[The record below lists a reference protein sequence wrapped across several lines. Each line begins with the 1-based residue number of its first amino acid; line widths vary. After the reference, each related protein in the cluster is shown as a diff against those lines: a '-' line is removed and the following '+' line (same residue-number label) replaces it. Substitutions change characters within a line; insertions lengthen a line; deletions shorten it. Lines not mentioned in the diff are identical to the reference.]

1 MNTTHELKCV
11 LEPFQQKWNRNK
23 YWEYRKNDRNFQ
35 KGDTLWEREYNPLD
49 NSFTGREIYEEVTW
63 ILEGGSFGVPEGFV
77 IMSTKISGLQVMNE
91 FIDKLKD
98 KLNLEQTIPQDRSDS
113 FVINL
118 EAIIKGSQERK
129 KWIE

>member
-98 KLNLEQTIPQDRSDS
+98 KVR
-113 FVINL
+113 
-118 EAIIKGSQERK
+118 R
-129 KWIE
+129 